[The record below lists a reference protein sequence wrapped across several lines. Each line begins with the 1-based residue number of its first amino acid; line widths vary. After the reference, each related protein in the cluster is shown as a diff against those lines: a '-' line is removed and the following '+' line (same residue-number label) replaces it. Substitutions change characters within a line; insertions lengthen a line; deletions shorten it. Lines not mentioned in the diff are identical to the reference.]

1 MSKEPQLSEVSTQ
14 EESDQRAQEAWATVP
29 ADLERLAEQCCDEY
43 HGEIGTFQNFSD
55 DRRRWREF
63 AKFIWGLGARPHLEG

>member
-1 MSKEPQLSEVSTQ
+1 MSDVSTQ
-14 EESDQRAQEAWATVP
+14 EEADQRERDAWASVP

-43 HGEIGTFQNFSD
+43 HGERGTFQDFRNFRE

-63 AKFIWGLGARPHLEG
+63 ARFLWGLGARPR

>member
-1 MSKEPQLSEVSTQ
+1 MSEVSTQ
-14 EESDQRAQEAWATVP
+14 EEADQRTQEAWETVP

-43 HGEIGTFQNFSD
+43 HGEIGSFQDFAE

-63 AKFIWGLGARPHLEG
+63 AKFLWGLGARPRNEGHGR